1 MDIVCFSKT
10 FSLIFYKMCPNLYFF
25 SKCLYKPLYLNHFL
39 LGGEAKIF
47 VEFAAGSR
55 GEMERDRTAAADR
68 VRDQA
73 LRSGVH
79 LG

>member
-1 MDIVCFSKT
+1 MF
-10 FSLIFYKMCPNLYFF
+10 LNLV
-25 SKCLYKPLYLNHFL
+25 
-39 LGGEAKIF
+39 GGEAKIL

-79 LG
+79 LGQDQAQAGD